1 MSYNSCRSRAWRRER
16 SKESPMT
23 RRSIGLL
30 LAPVAA
36 FALTAAAGTSASPHP
51 SLPSASTVAPG
62 ADVSPAP
69 ATDLQQ
75 KGRYKKQGN
84 NCVWDEN
91 DGGPNQ
97 CTPQVKG
104 RFKKGGDD
112 SCKWDANDV
121 GPDQCRP
128 PKGRWKKGGDN
139 SCTWDAND
147 GGPDQ
152 CNPRQ
157 AR

>member
-1 MSYNSCRSRAWRRER
+1 
-16 SKESPMT
+16 MT
-23 RRSIGLL
+23 RQSRGLML
-30 LAPVAA
+30 SPVLILG
-36 FALTAAAGTSASPHP
+36 LTAATAPLPGGALRSNDTVLTASSLHAGDTNSVVQA
-51 SLPSASTVAPG
+51 
-62 ADVSPAP
+62 
-69 ATDLQQ
+69 
-75 KGRYKKQGN
+75 KGRYKKQGD
-84 NCVWDEN
+84 NCVWDAT
-91 DGGPNQ
+91 DGGPDQ
-97 CTPQVKG
+97 CTPQTKG

-121 GPDQCRP
+121 GADQCRP